1 MLLAIEK
8 PTMLIIVGNFYYRPA
23 STVFEPANTPPTA

>member
-1 MLLAIEK
+1 MLLDIEK
-8 PTMLIIVGNFYYRPA
+8 PTMFIIVGYFNYRPA